1 MDGILQWHP
10 GVSLAS
16 LEKQAILE
24 AFRFYRGNK
33 TMTSQSLGIS
43 IRTLDSKLE
52 QYKEDGKSYEERN
65 SERAKQR
72 QEFLAKC
79 RGPAPVGDSN
89 TEIAKAQERER
100 KHAADLFAARN
111 PDAKP
116 DGDGVKNGS
125 VDGASSQSSNEG
137 TAAKTGVL
145 ASSGSRLESA
155 KGDSK
160 KQPVSVS
167 KR

>member
-65 SERAKQR
+65 AERAKKR
-72 QEFLAKC
+72 EEFLAKC

-89 TEIAKAQERER
+89 TEINKRNEIER
-100 KHAADLFAARN
+100 KHAAALFKARN
-111 PDAKP
+111 PDTQL
-116 DGDGVKNGS
+116 DGDGGQDGS
-125 VDGASSQSSNEG
+125 VDGSSSESSDEG
-137 TAAKTGVL
+137 TTAQTGVL
-145 ASSGSRLESA
+145 ASSGPRVESS
-155 KGDSK
+155 KGNSK
-160 KQPVSVS
+160 KQPMSVS